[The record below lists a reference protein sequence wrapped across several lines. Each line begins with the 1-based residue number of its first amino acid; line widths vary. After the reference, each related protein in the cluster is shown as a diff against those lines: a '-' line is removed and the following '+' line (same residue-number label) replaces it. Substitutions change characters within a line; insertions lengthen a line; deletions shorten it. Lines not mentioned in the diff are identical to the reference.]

1 MLNFIKK
8 NIVKIIALFIL
19 IVFLDFWVGSIIKCE
34 ILTYKHG
41 AEFSDAV
48 NRFNMVD
55 VDYYKVIKYD
65 YDDHM
70 ALVYCVARGGAGI
83 TMSFKENGNATGWI
97 YLGWRTVWSSSGS
110 ADDFIWPYIR

>member
-34 ILTYKHG
+34 ILTNQYG
-41 AEFSDAV
+41 YEFNNVIKNYSMLEDT
-48 NRFNMVD
+48 
-55 VDYYKVIKYD
+55 DYYKVIKYNEET
-65 YDDHM
+65 
-70 ALVYCVARGGAGI
+70 AVVYCVRKGEYGDTAYMVRQGRTWMI
-83 TMSFKENGNATGWI
+83 KSFH
-97 YLGWRTVWSSSGS
+97 TVWSSTGS